1 MWNILTYAYAISK
14 TWRISWLIQIKPE
27 HIHID
32 YQVWNILW
40 MSIAAFIFM
49 KDNNSYNQFTE
60 VWYIEMTIGRSVK
73 SIVLFK
79 KKILK

>member
-1 MWNILTYAYAISK
+1 MWNLLTYAYAISK
-14 TWRISWLIQIKPE
+14 TWGISWLIRIKPK

-32 YQVWNILW
+32 YQVCNILW

-49 KDNNSYNQFTE
+49 KDNNNYNQFTK

-73 SIVLFK
+73 SIVFS
-79 KKILK
+79 